1 MIIPGALL
9 LSKNAQKVAIFI
21 NGKNSIKSKY
31 IQWLIFV
38 FLNQKMVS
46 KWSHYGINIQT
57 LLKEVLDQEFA
68 YISPE
73 IMIDCIEDLC
83 TIQS

>member
-1 MIIPGALL
+1 
-9 LSKNAQKVAIFI
+9 
-21 NGKNSIKSKY
+21 
-31 IQWLIFV
+31 
-38 FLNQKMVS
+38 MVS